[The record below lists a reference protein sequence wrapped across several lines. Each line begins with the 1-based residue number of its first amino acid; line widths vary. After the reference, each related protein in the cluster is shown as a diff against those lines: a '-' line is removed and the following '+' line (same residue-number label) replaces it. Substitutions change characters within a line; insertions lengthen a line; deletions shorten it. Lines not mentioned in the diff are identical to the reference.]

1 MLIVDDHSGDRNL
14 VRRMIEAQEGYEI
27 LEAAGGQEAIALVR
41 TERPHIIILDL
52 MMPDLDGF
60 AVLESIKADKTTRSI
75 PVIVVTAKTLTAE
88 ERDML
93 NRRVQSLL
101 QKGIFEQEEL
111 LADVAAALERLTP
124 VGDE

>member
-1 MLIVDDHSGDRNL
+1 
-14 VRRMIEAQEGYEI
+14 MIEAQEGYEI
-27 LEAAGGQEAIALVR
+27 MEAAGGQEAIALVR

-60 AVLESIKADKTTRSI
+60 AVLEAIKADKTTRSI

-111 LADVAAALERLTP
+111 LADVAAALERLAP

>member
-1 MLIVDDHSGDRNL
+1 
-14 VRRMIEAQEGYEI
+14 
-27 LEAAGGQEAIALVR
+27 
-41 TERPHIIILDL
+41 

-88 ERDML
+88 EQNTL
-93 NRRVQSLL
+93 NRRVQSFL

-111 LADVAAALERLTP
+111 LADVAAALERLAP